1 MPIRRSTEINPKYRM
16 VHATNHADGC
26 LLMADNMYSRSE
38 ESRIK
43 RMNGQMSL
51 FELDVNDRNI
61 MFGEKENN
69 LLEML
74 TYEWIECRDL
84 FCNYYLNYGVTT
96 NTSGLFQILKDNE
109 NKIEIRRDPAISEK
123 TGKPTRFW
131 SFSKGNKIYVR
142 MK

>member
-51 FELDVNDRNI
+51 FELDVNDRDI

-74 TYEWIECRDL
+74 THEWIECRDL

-96 NTSGLFQILKDNE
+96 NT
-109 NKIEIRRDPAISEK
+109 ISEK